1 MWAVL
6 WNLWKEG
13 KETKNVKELDF
24 AWAPDSIKKLETHTI
39 LHNAGITEEYMN
51 NVPMFYKGKYHTGQN
66 PMTDPHLQTV
76 LNNEESKKL
85 CTHYYT
91 TKLIELK
98 NKYNL
103 SY

>member
-1 MWAVL
+1 
-6 WNLWKEG
+6 
-13 KETKNVKELDF
+13 
-24 AWAPDSIKKLETHTI
+24 
-39 LHNAGITEEYMN
+39 
-51 NVPMFYKGKYHTGQN
+51 MFYKGKYHTGQD
-66 PMTDPHLQTV
+66 PMKDPHLQTV